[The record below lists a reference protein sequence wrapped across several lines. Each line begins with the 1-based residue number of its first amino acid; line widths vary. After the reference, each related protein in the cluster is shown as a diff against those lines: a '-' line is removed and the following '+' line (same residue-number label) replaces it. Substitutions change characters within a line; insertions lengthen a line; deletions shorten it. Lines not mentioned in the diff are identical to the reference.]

1 MRLKVSPSRSS
12 LMLAA
17 LFSAAPAFSTDLMQV
32 YRDALTND
40 QQYMAARATA
50 DALREKEPQGLS
62 GLLPTI
68 SGTANTTWNENKYS
82 ASNQPQKINRD
93 FNTNAYNVNLTQPL
107 FRWQNIVQYSQGKL
121 QVVQAE
127 ANFAQASQ
135 DLILR
140 VAQAYFDVLY
150 AEENLKAVR
159 ANKQSIAQQLEQ
171 AKKNFEVGTATI
183 TDSQE
188 AQSRFDLASAQE
200 IAAENDLE
208 VKRFALS
215 VIIGKHPG
223 ELNRLKP
230 RPRRTALSFRPS
242 RPLPKWPQ
250 KRLSV
255 IAPGIIRPWTSWP
268 ITARIIPHSRF

>member
-1 MRLKVSPSRSS
+1 MRLKLSPSRSS
-12 LMLAA
+12 LLLAA

-121 QVVQAE
+121 QVVQAD
-127 ANFAQASQ
+127 AG
-135 DLILR
+135 
-140 VAQAYFDVLY
+140 
-150 AEENLKAVR
+150 
-159 ANKQSIAQQLEQ
+159 QS
-171 AKKNFEVGTATI
+171 G
-183 TDSQE
+183 DGHHS
-188 AQSRFDLASAQE
+188 SR
-200 IAAENDLE
+200 
-208 VKRFALS
+208 
-215 VIIGKHPG
+215 
-223 ELNRLKP
+223 
-230 RPRRTALSFRPS
+230 
-242 RPLPKWPQ
+242 
-250 KRLSV
+250 
-255 IAPGIIRPWTSWP
+255 
-268 ITARIIPHSRF
+268 